1 MLVIPKPIQDKRKIT
16 SASPVERKAN
26 TPLLRRILP
35 YWYAAFSNKLDLDN
49 DRQATATIG
58 AKPAGDII
66 YIAGSAGDG
75 SDLFVVSSTF

>member
-1 MLVIPKPIQDKRKIT
+1 MYY
-16 SASPVERKAN
+16 
-26 TPLLRRILP
+26 LL
-35 YWYAAFSNKLDLDN
+35 YWYAAFSNKLNLDN
-49 DRQATATIG
+49 DRQPTATIG